1 MNFLNKKD
9 YAIGGVWKEAPKQP
23 KNYRNLSIRKDVA
36 ENMLSYIKASI
47 DKELPVVVGVSI
59 GEKAEDKNG
68 RMINEGVT
76 KHFLVLTSYDVKDG
90 KVVGFSGIDNSDHEP
105 PIVDF
110 KVNEK
115 TGAIEKAKPPK
126 ITAENREYVDSYK
139 YTVTQVR
146 LWKGVEGLKPES
158 SKGVW

>member
-23 KNYRNLSIRKDVA
+23 KNYRNLSIRKGVA

-47 DKELPVVVGVSI
+47 DKGLPVVVGVSI

-76 KHFLVLTSYDVKDG
+76 KHFLVLISYDVKDG

-146 LWKGVEGLKPES
+146 LWKGVEGLKPEFP
-158 SKGVW
+158 KGVW